1 MFEWDNDYKIG
12 ISEIDGE
19 HLVLFSLLNQL
30 EVNIN
35 SEKAEECVEDVLSA
49 LLSYV
54 GFHFENERQLM
65 EKAGYPALD
74 AHLAEHVRFVEKV
87 HELQAEGAPGL
98 ARALH
103 LRQFVLDWLLAHIL
117 GSDAAYAR
125 FALGKAQ

>member
-12 ISEIDGE
+12 IADMDGE

-35 SEKAEECVEDVLSA
+35 SEKADECVQDVLSA

-54 GFHFENERQLM
+54 GFHFENERRLM
-65 EKAGYPALD
+65 EKAGYPGLE
-74 AHLAEHVRFVEKV
+74 AHLVEHENFVAKVRDM
-87 HELQAEGAPGL
+87 QAGAAPSL
-98 ARALH
+98 TRALQ

-125 FALGKAQ
+125 FVLDGAP